1 MDRCAPLR
9 PGLGED
15 QRSVLEFE
23 SGKRYAPRRF
33 LVLGEPAQPS
43 GDHEVQHQEQGAIEL
58 EHDALAHAAHAFHF
72 PARDRIQGRRH
83 AAQHEGAEKAQ
94 PLERSPGEA
103 VFESLYVY
111 GDVRK
116 LGHAA
121 FYRLH
126 RPRLVPPTHNGYGTS
141 GATDSSAGGGE
152 WATFMIIDTVVK

>member
-43 GDHEVQHQEQGAIEL
+43 GDHEVQHQEQRAFEL

-72 PARDRIQGRRH
+72 PARDRIQGRRY
-83 AAQHEGAEKAQ
+83 AAEHEGVEKAQ
-94 PLERSPGEA
+94 PSA
-103 VFESLYVY
+103 S
-111 GDVRK
+111 
-116 LGHAA
+116 AA
-121 FYRLH
+121 IVSSEMPAL
-126 RPRLVPPTHNGYGTS
+126 RPRGTWTNHS
-141 GATDSSAGGGE
+141 KCCVHALETTSMTNSL
-152 WATFMIIDTVVK
+152 MR